1 MSLSMVF
8 GHGFVSTTQQTSTF
22 VIFRAI
28 SALRECLRGRA
39 MSVTNPDQV
48 CCQKTISE
56 FLFVNIISVELYQV
70 HLIPYHQSPLTML
83 LRESLSVERMR
94 QTKVVDEELKECQ
107 GMSNKTIHL
116 FRSCWWEVSLPV
128 WRTSTTPWRHWGRL
142 ADLFPKD

>member
-94 QTKVVDEELKECQ
+94 QTKVVDEELKEWTRTGNVKQ
-107 GMSNKTIHL
+107 NYSPFQILLVG
-116 FRSCWWEVSLPV
+116 SLSPCV
-128 WRTSTTPWRHWGRL
+128 E
-142 ADLFPKD
+142 DLHNSMETLG